1 MTLKDL
7 LQRSSLKAIGLRLG
21 LDVRMV
27 DGHLHIWLATGGL
40 NEVQVNKFLPL
51 RHYRVIL
58 FPDTDPK
65 GCAFKTWYNAA
76 QEVMHSFFWPRHN
89 PIRVSSFLELNAT
102 PDQKQRKIDLVD
114 YYFEGRANS

>member
-7 LQRSSLKAIGLRLG
+7 LERSSLKAIGLRLG

-58 FPDTDPK
+58 FPDTDPE
-65 GCAFKTWYNAA
+65 GRAFKTRLTTQGSLLPTYRGGNHHQCTW
-76 QEVMHSFFWPRHN
+76 RTL
-89 PIRVSSFLELNAT
+89 R
-102 PDQKQRKIDLVD
+102 
-114 YYFEGRANS
+114 

>member
-1 MTLKDL
+1 MYLCGKISKDHGDL
-7 LQRSSLKAIGLRLG
+7 LERSSLKAIGLRLG

-58 FPDTDPK
+58 FPDTDP
-65 GCAFKTWYNAA
+65 
-76 QEVMHSFFWPRHN
+76 
-89 PIRVSSFLELNAT
+89 
-102 PDQKQRKIDLVD
+102 
-114 YYFEGRANS
+114 EGRAYLPQRHFLIVVSLYRQKQTDLRPRVAAIFPTCTKKTSRV

>member
-7 LQRSSLKAIGLRLG
+7 LERSSLKAIGLRLG

-58 FPDTDPK
+58 FPDTDP
-65 GCAFKTWYNAA
+65 
-76 QEVMHSFFWPRHN
+76 
-89 PIRVSSFLELNAT
+89 
-102 PDQKQRKIDLVD
+102 
-114 YYFEGRANS
+114 EGRAYLPQRPFFDCRIFVTSKADRFTATCGSNFSHVH